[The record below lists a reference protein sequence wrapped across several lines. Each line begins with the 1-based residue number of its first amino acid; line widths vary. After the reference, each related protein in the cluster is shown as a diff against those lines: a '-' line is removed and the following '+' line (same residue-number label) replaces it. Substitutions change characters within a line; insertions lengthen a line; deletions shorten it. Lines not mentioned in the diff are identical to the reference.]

1 MTHDEI
7 KKLLMARVDEIV
19 DAIKN
24 DKILEIRKDR
34 NSGVQVFE
42 VKRKSLN

>member
-1 MTHDEI
+1 MNHDEI
-7 KKLLMARVDEIV
+7 KKLLMTRIDEIV

-34 NSGVQVFE
+34 NNGVQVFE
-42 VKRKSLN
+42 IKRKSLN